1 MPILL
6 YKTWLTDSLLDIFRK
21 YRAHIIWW
29 LVFISYEISML
40 SMSIALL
47 PWLTYFLFYIMNIG
61 LFYFHSL
68 IVLGRAYS
76 SRYFDLLYI
85 PFLIIIE
92 LSVYFIL
99 TYLLTLV
106 FKKLGYESYQNSF
119 LQRRYILGTLW
130 RGISFIIYGTGYYFL
145 FSYYERK
152 EKIFKQTI
160 ENEKLKNQLLRAEQ
174 DFLRAQI
181 NPHLLFNTLS
191 FIKYAAKKN
200 PEEADQAVM
209 RLSGIMSFALD
220 SNTQTIKLTK
230 ELEQVENIIELNQL
244 RFNHKLNISYTKQ
257 LHDSQVS
264 IIPIVLLTLVENIFK
279 HGNLSDEKYPAK
291 ISVQTT
297 SEHIILHTSN
307 LQNRNSTA
315 VSHNKGLL
323 NIRSRLDQ
331 AYKNRYEFHHETVDN
346 LFKVYIKIKI
356 QNN

>member
-1 MPILL
+1 MSITSSISDFTKQYKVHILC
-6 YKTWLTDSLLDIFRK
+6 WLIF
-21 YRAHIIWW
+21 A
-29 LVFISYEISML
+29 FYEIAMTSL
-40 SMSIALL
+40 VTNLL
-47 PWLTYFLFYIMNIG
+47 PSLVYFLFYSLNIG
-61 LFYFHSL
+61 LFYFHSA
-68 IVLGRAYS
+68 IVLKRLYYNRFS
-76 SRYFDLLYI
+76 DILYI
-85 PFLIIIE
+85 PFFTILE
-92 LSVYFIL
+92 LAVYFFITYSFTIL
-99 TYLLTLV
+99 
-106 FKKLGYESYQNSF
+106 FKNMGYSYYQDSF
-119 LQRRYILGTLW
+119 LQRRYLIPTLYRGMTFIL
-130 RGISFIIYGTGYYFL
+130 YGTGYYFL
-145 FSYYERK
+145 YSYYERK
-152 EKIFKQTI
+152 EKAFTQAI
-160 ENEKLKNQLLRAEQ
+160 ENEKLKNELLRAEQ

-291 ISVQTT
+291 IFVQTT
-297 SEHIILHTSN
+297 SEHIILQTSN